1 MFAELISIGSELL
14 TPDRMDTN
22 SLWITA
28 QLNRFGIEVRRK
40 VIWGD
45 EVEGLTQEIRSALDR
60 SAIVITTGG
69 LGPTEDDI
77 TREAVAGALGVSLVS
92 QPDLVE
98 ELTAKFARFGRTMS
112 PNNLKQCLLPEGAT
126 VMPNP
131 MGTAP
136 GITATSGTSRLFVMP
151 GPPREMKPMF
161 TAQVEPVLVD
171 VAGPRRVVRQVLR
184 VIGLGESVLDER
196 IAPLYKGLENPKIGV
211 LFSAFDVE
219 VHLTA
224 TADSEQAAHALNEE
238 LTTRMREALG
248 THIYAETEVTLAG
261 VLGERLSRLQESLA
275 VVDLGTGG
283 LVAQRLSDV
292 TGSEGFLKLGLTLPN
307 LEAASQWLSFD
318 TSSIK
323 SDGAAPLTYRA
334 ILAERLAEAVRQ
346 KVGATHGLAIL
357 AEPPDENRFG
367 TFIIAHA
374 SKAPQAAVTVTFP
387 GDLELRRS
395 RAAQGAL
402 DLLRRDTLTR

>member
-45 EVEGLTQEIRSALDR
+45 EVEGLTQEIRSSLDR

-92 QPDLVE
+92 QPELVE
-98 ELTAKFARFGRTMS
+98 DLKAKFARFGRTMS

-136 GITATSGTSRLFVMP
+136 GITATSGSSRLFVMP

-161 TAQVEPVLVD
+161 SAQVEPLLVD
-171 VAGPRRVVRQVLR
+171 LAGTRRVVRKVLR
-184 VIGLGESVLDER
+184 VIGLGESILDER
-196 IAPLYKGLENPKIGV
+196 IAPLYKGLQNPVVGV

-224 TADSEQAAHALNEE
+224 TADSEEAAHELNEE
-238 LTTRMREALG
+238 LAAKMREALG

-261 VLGERLSRLQESLA
+261 ALGERLS
-275 VVDLGTGG
+275 
-283 LVAQRLSDV
+283 
-292 TGSEGFLKLGLTLPN
+292 
-307 LEAASQWLSFD
+307 
-318 TSSIK
+318 
-323 SDGAAPLTYRA
+323 
-334 ILAERLAEAVRQ
+334 
-346 KVGATHGLAIL
+346 
-357 AEPPDENRFG
+357 
-367 TFIIAHA
+367 
-374 SKAPQAAVTVTFP
+374 
-387 GDLELRRS
+387 
-395 RAAQGAL
+395 
-402 DLLRRDTLTR
+402 